1 MNFMEQL
8 KSPAVAAALIVVT
21 AGGAAAQQSSPE
33 LLSRVDHLVYA
44 TPDLDRGIAELEK
57 LLGVRATAGGQH
69 LGLGTRNALI
79 ALGPYTYIEIIAP
92 DPAQPAPALPRRFG
106 IDDLKSSRLV
116 TWAAKGTNL
125 EQLRADA
132 VQNGIALGKVQPGGR
147 RRPDGVQL
155 SWQSTDSQ
163 ASVGDGI
170 VPFII
175 DWGQS
180 PHPAQS
186 AAKGATLVSLR
197 VEHPDAANVQ
207 RMLEQLGLRVVVSA
221 GARAALIATIDSP
234 RGRVELR

>member
-1 MNFMEQL
+1 MNIMEWL
-8 KSPAVAAALIVVT
+8 RSLARAAPLLVLI
-21 AGGAAAQQSSPE
+21 AGSGTAQQSSPE

-57 LLGVRATAGGQH
+57 LLGVRATPGGQH

-92 DPAQPAPALPRRFG
+92 DPAQPAPSTPRRFG

-116 TWAAKGTNL
+116 TWAAKGTDL
-125 EQLRADA
+125 EKLRADA
-132 VQNGIALGKVQPGGR
+132 AQNGVALGKVQSGGR

-155 SWQSTDSQ
+155 SWQSTASQ
-163 ASVGDGI
+163 AGDGI

-186 AAKGATLVSLR
+186 AAKGATLISLR
-197 VEHPDAANVQ
+197 AEHPDATNVQ
-207 RMLEQLGLRVVVSA
+207 RMLQQLGLEVHVTSGSRP
-221 GARAALIATIDSP
+221 ALVATIDSP